1 MEHEKAVKKIEET
14 QKKAKQLEEL
24 KVKNDE
30 DFINV
35 RQRSLASFQ

>member
-1 MEHEKAVKKIEET
+1 MLQMEHEKAVKKIEET

-35 RQRSLASFQ
+35 SQGS

>member
-1 MEHEKAVKKIEET
+1 MLQMEHEKAVKKIEET

-35 RQRSLASFQ
+35 SQRS

>member
-35 RQRSLASFQ
+35 SQGS

>member
-1 MEHEKAVKKIEET
+1 MLQMEHEKAVKKIEET
-14 QKKAKQLEEL
+14 QRKAKQLEEL

-35 RQRSLASFQ
+35 SQRS